1 LYVDAYVGQQA
12 LALRAVERWTFNR
25 LRAITEQH
33 PVSRVELLPLRVP
46 AKVIVRFEN
55 QNARIGASLLAEEMG
70 RR

>member
-1 LYVDAYVGQQA
+1 MD
-12 LALRAVERWTFNR
+12 FHR